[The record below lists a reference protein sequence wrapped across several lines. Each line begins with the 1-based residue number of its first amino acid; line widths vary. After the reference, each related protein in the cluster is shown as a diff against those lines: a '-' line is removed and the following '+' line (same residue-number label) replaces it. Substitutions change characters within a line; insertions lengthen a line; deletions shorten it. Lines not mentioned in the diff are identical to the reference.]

1 MTNSNSIDPV
11 VSSEIDHDNSQRE
24 YSDAELKQIAEI
36 KASSEVLLQ
45 VCGNENQF
53 IESLGFDAWRS
64 NTDAGLLLALFHKD
78 DAMLGRIMRQNFEA
92 YMGDAKQD
100 AAEEIFN
107 SKIENRYCDKIEK
120 WVVTYLIN
128 DELHQFVD
136 SDLFVAKRLGETFK
150 NLDQEQAA

>member
-1 MTNSNSIDPV
+1 MTNLNPDRV
-11 VSSEIDHDNSQRE
+11 VTDELEHDAAQVE
-24 YSDAELKQIAEI
+24 YTDAELKQIAGI
-36 KASSEVLLQ
+36 KASSQVLLE
-45 VCGNENQF
+45 VCGDESQF

-92 YMGDAKQD
+92 YMDDAKQY